1 MKKTICTLCVLLLT
15 LALTGCKS
23 NDYKKAQQAY
33 SDGDYVLAME
43 TYKTLGDYKDSQA
56 RYQEAQDALWKQ
68 MVPGDWRLD
77 AQLDISDTFT
87 EGIEKAINSGDE
99 TTKLFAQAMAGKDIR
114 CILAA
119 NFHFT
124 ESGTYSVDFELLNAD
139 EFSNTLMA
147 VLREALKSYLKELV
161 KSEGLTLEDFY
172 TTVGT
177 DDWDKILDTIFGE
190 DLDDLVAELNVD
202 KLLKESIAKESL
214 TGQYQIKDGI
224 IFCDGEDSQF
234 VYNPDTD
241 TITVTPGSDLQE
253 LLGKDTA
260 TLERT

>member
-56 RYQEAQDALWKQ
+56 RYLEAQDALWRK

-77 AQLDISDTFT
+77 TQLDISDTFT
-87 EGIEKAINSGDE
+87 EGIEKASNSSDE
-99 TTKLFAQAMAGKDIR
+99 TTKMLAQALAGQNIR

-124 ESGTYSVDFELLNAD
+124 ASGTYSVDFELLNAD
-139 EFSNTLMA
+139 EFSDTLIA
-147 VLREALKSYLKELV
+147 VLRKTLKSYIEDLA
-161 KSEGLTLEDFY
+161 KSEGLTMEDLY
-172 TTVGT
+172 AATGT
-177 DDWDKILDTIFGE
+177 NNLDEILNSIFGE
-190 DLDDLVAELNVD
+190 DLEALVGEFNVED
-202 KLLKESIAKESL
+202 LLKESIAQESL
-214 TGQYQIKDGI
+214 TGQYQIKDGAI
-224 IFCDGEDSQF
+224 LCDEEYGQF
-234 VYNPDTD
+234 TYDPDTD
-241 TITVTPGSDLQE
+241 TIIVTPGGE
-253 LLGKDTA
+253 LREFLDKDTA
-260 TLERT
+260 TLVRT